1 MKTVFR
7 QEELV
12 RAADKA
18 VLDAPFASANPE
30 GGASRPAG
38 RAEEA
43 PAYHEAREMA
53 AFTARVGTAGE
64 RDAPLSATRAE
75 ADAIVRQAKREAEEA
90 AAEARRMLDE
100 ASARKEEMLAE
111 AEKAVAEARKEAKR
125 LEAAAKS
132 KLKEARQKAEKA
144 GFEAGREAGIKAG
157 AEAGLA
163 ETRPFAERAR
173 LIAERI
179 EEARAEI
186 IAAAKRELAG
196 LALLA
201 ARKVA
206 KTVCEGQREAA
217 AENIKA
223 ALSKVKT
230 AGKITVRVNLADLE
244 ASVSRIDEF
253 KRLLESSAAIRIV
266 EDPAIEVGGCL
277 VETES
282 GEIDARISSQ
292 FAELE
297 RQL

>member
-1 MKTVFR
+1 
-7 QEELV
+7 
-12 RAADKA
+12 
-18 VLDAPFASANPE
+18 
-30 GGASRPAG
+30 
-38 RAEEA
+38 
-43 PAYHEAREMA
+43 MA
-53 AFTARVGTAGE
+53 AFTARVGTASE
-64 RDAPLSATRAE
+64 RDAPLSAARAE
-75 ADAIVRQAKREAEEA
+75 ADTIIRQAKRKAE
-90 AAEARRMLDE
+90 AEARRMLDE
-100 ASARKEEMLAE
+100 AAAQKEAMLAD

-132 KLKEARQKAEKA
+132 KLKDARQKAEKA
-144 GFEAGREAGIKAG
+144 GFEAGTAAG

-186 IAAAKRELAG
+186 IAAAKKELAG
-196 LALLA
+196 IALLA

-244 ASVSRIDEF
+244 ASSSRIDEF
-253 KRLLESSAAIRIV
+253 KRLLESTAAIRIV
-266 EDPAIEVGGCL
+266 EDPAIEAGGCL

-292 FAELE
+292 FAELS
-297 RQL
+297 RQWSAV

>member
-1 MKTVFR
+1 VKTVFR

-12 RAADKA
+12 QAADKVA
-18 VLDAPFASANPE
+18 LDAPFTPANPE
-30 GGASRPAG
+30 GGASRPTGLA
-38 RAEEA
+38 AETS
-43 PAYHEAREMA
+43 AYHEAREMA
-53 AFTARVGTAGE
+53 AFTARVGTACE
-64 RDAPLSATRAE
+64 RDAPLAAARAE
-75 ADAIVRQAKREAEEA
+75 ADAIIRQARKQATEEC
-90 AAEARRMLDE
+90 RRMLDE
-100 ASARKEEMLAE
+100 AAAQKEAMLAD

-244 ASVSRIDEF
+244 ASASRIDEF

-292 FAELE
+292 FAELA
-297 RQL
+297 RQWSNV